1 MSSSSDPLPFTH
13 PLSYEHASKE
23 VERLTKEINHHNY
36 RYYVENNPEI
46 SDSEYDHLLKRLE
59 QLEAQFPELRSPS
72 SPTQSV
78 GVQPEGAFKKVVH
91 RRPMLSLANAYS
103 LEEIKEFLTRVKKFL
118 GLISDNDLSL
128 VCEPKIDGLSFSATY
143 KQGLFVQGATRGNG
157 IEGEDITANLRVI
170 HEFPLQLHLKNP
182 PDFLEVRGEVYMR
195 HDHFASLNLER
206 AHQELPLFANPRN
219 AAAGSLRQLDPSI
232 TRQRNLNYFIYNCSE
247 SSTKLAISHSE
258 ALMKLKEAGFCI
270 NPYIEE
276 CHSVEEIAA
285 YYQRLYDLRSQLD
298 YDIDGLVYKVNQLE
312 LQEAL
317 GTVARSPRWA
327 IAHKFPAEQAKTRI
341 EKIIVQVGRT
351 GALTPVALLVPIN
364 IGGVIVSRASL
375 HNIDEIER
383 KDVREGD
390 MVIVERAGDV
400 IPYIR
405 AVDPSFRPSSSK
417 PYQFPTECPACGN
430 HVIREEGEAV
440 IRCTGGFNCPEQVIE
455 KLRHFVSR
463 AAFDIEGLGD
473 KQISFFWEKDWIR
486 SPIDIFQLPEKIHQ
500 GVVPLSS
507 EAGWG
512 EKSIEN
518 LCQAIETSRTISLE
532 RFIYALGIR
541 HIGIGNAKLLARFYG
556 TAKEWLSAMK
566 AINTDP
572 TIEDNL
578 LLINGIGNK
587 VVFELKQ
594 FMSHPE
600 NQFLLEEL
608 FKRVRIATNNLQNA
622 FIESSPIMGK
632 TLVFTGTLEK
642 MGRQQA
648 KAKAE
653 SLGARIA
660 SSVSSKTDFVIAGE
674 NAGSKLSEA
683 QKLGIT
689 ILSEEEWLA
698 LIG

>member
-1 MSSSSDPLPFTH
+1 MSSSSDSLSFTH

-247 SSTKLAISHSE
+247 SSTKLATSHSE

-276 CHSVEEIAA
+276 CHSVAEIAA

-473 KQISFFWEKDWIR
+473 KQISFFWEKGWIR

-507 EAGWG
+507 EVGWG

-587 VVFELKQ
+587 VVLELKQ

-608 FKRVRIATNNLQNA
+608 FKRVRITTNNLQNA